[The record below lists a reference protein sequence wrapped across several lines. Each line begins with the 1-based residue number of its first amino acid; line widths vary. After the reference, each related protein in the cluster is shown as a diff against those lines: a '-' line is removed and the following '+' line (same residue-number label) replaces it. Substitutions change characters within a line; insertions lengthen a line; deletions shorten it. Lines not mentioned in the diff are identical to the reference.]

1 MQIFNILFW
10 VLLGIVVYAYVGYA
24 IILALISFF
33 VNSKPK
39 APQVT
44 VNYQPEVTLVIA
56 AYNEC
61 DLVEQK
67 VKNGF
72 AQTYPASKIQQL
84 WITDGS
90 TDGSERILKD
100 FGSVKVL
107 HSPQRHGK
115 TAAIN
120 RAMPYVNTPITILT
134 DANTMLSE
142 NAVEC
147 MVEIFSD
154 TTVGCVAGEK
164 RIKIKDRDNAVTS
177 GEGIYWQYESLIKS
191 LESKANSTL
200 SAAGE
205 LYAIRTELFNPVPAS
220 IILDDF
226 VISTQIAKAGH
237 KVKYCPQAYAVEAAS
252 ASIEEEKK
260 RKIRIAA
267 GAYQAMYL
275 YPWLFNLFS
284 YPLLSFQFISH
295 KVLRW
300 VLVPLAIIIAPMA
313 ALMAY
318 VLTPQSMLN
327 LVLAVISLAFV
338 TLVGVGWVAREEKVG
353 FKFIF
358 LPYYLYVMNIT
369 MIRGF
374 FRFIAGKQDV
384 RWEKAKRVK

>member
-1 MQIFNILFW
+1 MPVFSILFW
-10 VLLGIVVYAYVGYA
+10 ILVGIVVYAYFGYV
-24 IILALISFF
+24 LVLGLISAFKRNRK
-33 VNSKPK
+33 VSSLNE
-39 APQVT
+39 
-44 VNYQPEVTLVIA
+44 NYQPEITLLIA
-56 AYNEC
+56 AYNES
-61 DLVEQK
+61 DLIEQK
-67 VKNGF
+67 VNNGL
-72 AQTYPASKIQQL
+72 AQTYPSSKIQQL

-90 TDGSERILKD
+90 TDGSEDILKD
-100 FGSVKVL
+100 FDSIKVL
-107 HSPQRHGK
+107 HSPERHGK

-142 NAVEC
+142 KAVEC

-154 TTVGCVAGEK
+154 SRVGCVAGEK
-164 RIKIKDRDNAVTS
+164 RIEIKDKDNAVTS
-177 GEGIYWQYESLIKS
+177 GEGIYWKYESLIKS

-205 LYAIRTELFNPVPAS
+205 LYAIRTELFKPVPSS

-237 KVKYCPQAYAVEAAS
+237 KVKYCPQAYAVETAS
-252 ASIEEEKK
+252 ASIGEEKK

-267 GAYQAMYL
+267 GAFQAMYL
-275 YPWLFNLFS
+275 YPWLFNFFK
-284 YPLLSFQFISH
+284 YPMLSFQFISH

-300 VLVPLAIIIAPMA
+300 VLVPLAIIIAPIL

-318 VLTPQSMLN
+318 LLTSQSILN
-327 LVLAVISLAFV
+327 LVLAAISLVFIL
-338 TLVGVGWVAREEKVG
+338 LVVIGWVAREEKVG

-358 LPYYLYVMNIT
+358 LPYYLFVMNIT

-374 FRFIAGKQDV
+374 WRFIAGKQDV
-384 RWEKAKRVK
+384 KWEKAKRVK